1 MNDAKEHVKT
11 EVATESSPVTPS
23 SISDKSTANMPQDTL
38 QLRQLILEFRK
49 SEMEKIKAV
58 FNSRLQELF
67 FLQGGGNMMDYLAWK
82 RRPNEQLAAFLKAN
96 EFASTTSSILS
107 PTTTSVTYTPINIET
122 QRQDSNSATLA
133 EGDDKIQ
140 DAEQISNQTTD
151 GHDNTGF
158 LTPSLPKSLPSE
170 TKYRPEFSAPETSDL
185 GMVALV
191 VYICYTK

>member
-1 MNDAKEHVKT
+1 
-11 EVATESSPVTPS
+11 
-23 SISDKSTANMPQDTL
+23 MPQDTM

-49 SEMEKIKAV
+49 SEIEKIKAV

-82 RRPNEQLAAFLKAN
+82 RRPNEHLAAFLKAN

-107 PTTTSVTYTPINIET
+107 PTTTSVTVTYTPINIES
-122 QRQDSNSATLA
+122 QRQDSHGAATLA

-140 DAEQISNQTTD
+140 DAEQISHQTTD
-151 GHDNTGF
+151 KHDTTNF

-170 TKYRPEFSAPETSDL
+170 TKYRPEFSASETSDL
-185 GMVALV
+185 GRITCLV
-191 VYICYTK
+191 FVCYIGH